1 MAFQGQ
7 RAGIGCAS
15 LASAL
20 PLVHLSEPGLPLVAG
35 WPRAKAWIGDAGGEP
50 LARWRGRGFT
60 GCGVVNQR
68 VSCSCGSQLRWP
80 WEQEFPGPG
89 LGPKC
94 DCLAALRGT
103 GPGGGPPR
111 GAQQEAEGGP
121 GADPGPVPV
130 ALPRCGTSAARPRHL
145 LLPQQEGGRGAGAVG
160 RSDLTLGHPG
170 VSCEGERTQ
179 QTAGPMCLV
188 PEGAWRW
195 VTFLQKMKGALL
207 SS

>member
-68 VSCSCGSQLRWP
+68 VSRSCGSQLRWP
-80 WEQEFPGPG
+80 WKQEFPGPG

-103 GPGGGPPR
+103 GPGGGPP
-111 GAQQEAEGGP
+111 
-121 GADPGPVPV
+121 
-130 ALPRCGTSAARPRHL
+130 PRRPA
-145 LLPQQEGGRGAGAVG
+145 GGRGRSGRRPGAGACGPAPLRHQRRAPSPSAASPTG
-160 RSDLTLGHPG
+160 RGQRRWRRREVRLDPWPPR
-170 VSCEGERTQ
+170 CE
-179 QTAGPMCLV
+179 L
-188 PEGAWRW
+188 
-195 VTFLQKMKGALL
+195 
-207 SS
+207 